1 MAGRGPAP
9 KPASK
14 RARTNKDPV
23 GSTVIEFRPSEAPEL
38 PDDIDWHPRTRT
50 WWKDWQESAQAETFT
65 ALDWSFLLDTALM
78 HTAMWSKGQWTLA
91 AEVRLR
97 VAKFGLPPRTAHG
110 CGWCSPTPTRRTRSA
125 PRRRRLLGRSTGAS
139 VPWRPTEPGEVPT
152 LGWLVLDWLTENLAR
167 PETQTYEP
175 FVPTQEQA
183 DFILRFYEI
192 DPITGARRIRRGVIS
207 RSRGWGKSPFTAGL
221 AAVEA
226 LGPVL
231 FAGWDASGQPVGMPW
246 SEIRK
251 PLVEIA
257 AVSEDQV
264 DTNTW
269 SPLIDM
275 LAGGPAMDNYPGL
288 EPMAGFVNLPYG
300 RIQKRTAAAGS
311 AKGAPAC
318 FVVCDQ
324 TEEWTP
330 GNGGRRLYNALKNNV
345 IKRGGHLLES
355 PNAFTEGSESVA
367 EQTMTAFQLIR
378 DGRAKLETGVLYDH
392 REAPPGDGHG
402 RRGVA
407 AARPG
412 RGLRGFGRRRALRD
426 PRAAV
431 RAARL
436 GGLEHIAASIWEP
449 DADPQVSR
457 SDWLNQ
463 VTHASNAWLSSRRGP
478 RATATGRT
486 RPSPSVAD
494 REVVTLGFDGSR
506 GRAKGKPDATALI
519 GCRVADGHLFEIG
532 VWEAP
537 ADRSKWDSWTPP
549 IPRSKRPSPTRSAAT
564 RWPRSTATRRRT
576 GVRS

>member
-1 MAGRGPAP
+1 
-9 KPASK
+9 
-14 RARTNKDPV
+14 
-23 GSTVIEFRPSEAPEL
+23 
-38 PDDIDWHPRTRT
+38 
-50 WWKDWQESAQAETFT
+50 
-65 ALDWSFLLDTALM
+65 
-78 HTAMWSKGQWTLA
+78 
-91 AEVRLR
+91 
-97 VAKFGLPPRTAHG
+97 
-110 CGWCSPTPTRRTRSA
+110 
-125 PRRRRLLGRSTGAS
+125 

-192 DPITGARRIRRGVIS
+192 EPITGARRIRRGVIS

-231 FAGWDASGQPVGMPW
+231 FAGWDATGQPVGMPW

-275 LAGGPAMDNYPGL
+275 LAGGPAVDNYPGL

-330 GNGGRRLYNALKNNV
+330 GNGGRKLYNALKNNV

-355 PNAFTEGSESVA
+355 PNAFTEGSDSVA
-367 EQTMTAFQLIR
+367 ESTMTAFQLIR

-392 REAPPGDGHG
+392 REAPPETDMADAESLLRGLAVAYGDSAD
-402 RRGVA
+402 VA
-407 AARPG
+407 RCAIHEPPCERPG
-412 RGLRGFGRRRALRD
+412 WVD
-426 PRAAV
+426 
-431 RAARL
+431 
-436 GGLEHIAASIWEP
+436 LEHIAASIWEP

-463 VTHASNAWLSSRRGP
+463 VTHASNAWLSQPAWAARYG
-478 RATATGRT
+478 
-486 RPSPSVAD
+486 D
-494 REVVTLGFDGSR
+494 RQD
-506 GRAKGKPDATALI
+506 
-519 GCRVADGHLFEIG
+519 
-532 VWEAP
+532 
-537 ADRSKWDSWTPP
+537 PP
-549 IPRSKRPSPTRSAAT
+549 VPRSPTARL
-564 RWPRSTATRRRT
+564 
-576 GVRS
+576 

>member
-1 MAGRGPAP
+1 
-9 KPASK
+9 
-14 RARTNKDPV
+14 
-23 GSTVIEFRPSEAPEL
+23 
-38 PDDIDWHPRTRT
+38 
-50 WWKDWQESAQAETFT
+50 
-65 ALDWSFLLDTALM
+65 
-78 HTAMWSKGQWTLA
+78 
-91 AEVRLR
+91 
-97 VAKFGLPPRTAHG
+97 
-110 CGWCSPTPTRRTRSA
+110 
-125 PRRRRLLGRSTGAS
+125 
-139 VPWRPTEPGEVPT
+139 VPWRPTEPGELPT

-192 DPITGARRIRRGVIS
+192 DPVTGARRIRRGVIS

-246 SEIRK
+246 SEVRK

-269 SPLIDM
+269 SPLLDM
-275 LAGGPAMDNYPGL
+275 LGNGPAIDNYPGL
-288 EPMAGFVNLPYG
+288 EPMAGFVNLPFG

-345 IKRGGHLLES
+345 VKRGGHLLES
-355 PNAFTEGSESVA
+355 PNAFTEGSDSVA
-367 EQTMTAFQLIR
+367 ESTMTAFQLIR

-392 REAPPGDGHG
+392 REAPPETDMADAVSLLRGLAVAYGDSADVEHC
-402 RRGVA
+402 A
-407 AARPG
+407 IHEPPCERPG
-412 RGLRGFGRRRALRD
+412 WVD
-426 PRAAV
+426 
-431 RAARL
+431 
-436 GGLEHIAASIWEP
+436 LEHIAASIWEP

-463 VTHASNAWLSSRRGP
+463 VTHASNAWLSQPTWAARYGDRQEP
-478 RATATGRT
+478 PVA
-486 RPSPSVAD
+486 SVAD
-494 REVVTLGFDGSR
+494 RDVVTLGFDGSR
-506 GRAKGKPDATALI
+506 GRAKGKPDATALV
-519 GCRVADGHLFEIG
+519 GCRVADGHLFEIN
-532 VWEAP
+532 VWEAS
-537 ADRSKWDSWTPP
+537 ADRSKWDTWTPP
-549 IPRSKRPSPTRSAAT
+549 IPEIEAAIAEAFRRYQVAAFYCDPAKDWRSFVNAWEAKYAARLLRS
-564 RWPRSTATRRRT
+564 RDGKQVTATSQHPFEWWMTGGRTGLIQRAIEQLEGAIRNGDMTHDGSYALTRHVLAARRRLSGGKLQLSKENDYSPNKIDAAVAAVLAWQARLDAVSAGIGT
-576 GVRS
+576 RRTSFAPSRLR